1 MPNAT
6 VPAAASGLPKFNRRA
21 ALVGL
26 SMALATPAAAAGPE
40 TEAAVLEAA
49 ARLAA
54 AVDGVAAAVAAKTS
68 ALDAFERAKPALPRR
83 LVATRKDLHM
93 GLADDELDAEGK
105 RILRPP
111 NTADRLSRRVISSGL
126 LQIAIDRAGA
136 ESEEGRY
143 AAELLPMALR
153 YERRVSK
160 AREAS
165 GIDPALEAEYE
176 ARRDLAKLALS
187 IAEMP
192 IRSHDG
198 LRVKAEAF
206 AAYSSLG
213 IAEAH
218 HAAVL
223 MSPALVRDLMT
234 ILPSASSRRI
244 GTGGPAYV

>member
-1 MPNAT
+1 MPNVT
-6 VPAAASGLPKFNRRA
+6 VPAAASGLPKLNRRA

-26 SMALATPAAAAGPE
+26 SMALATPAVAAGPE
-40 TEAAVLEAA
+40 TEAAVLNAA
-49 ARLAA
+49 DRLAA

-68 ALDAFERAKPALPRR
+68 ALDALERAKPALPRR
-83 LVATRKDLHM
+83 LVATRKDMHL

-105 RILRPP
+105 RIPRPP
-111 NTADRLSRRVISSGL
+111 HTADRLSRRVINTGL
-126 LQIAIDRAGA
+126 LQMTIDQAGA

-143 AAELLPMALR
+143 AAELLPIALR
-153 YERRVSK
+153 YERRVSN

-165 GIDPALEAEYE
+165 GIDPALDAEYE

-187 IAEMP
+187 IVEMP
-192 IRSHDG
+192 ICSLDG

-206 AAYSSLG
+206 DAYSSLG

-223 MSPALVRDLMT
+223 MAPALVRDLMT
-234 ILPSASSRRI
+234 NVPSSRNL
-244 GTGGPAYV
+244 GTGGPTDV